1 MTGIRKDGGIAVT
14 RSGSD
19 IGSYEPLQGRSMK
32 VPPNTGR
39 WARWGWLAT
48 TVALGIAVL
57 ATAWTSYR
65 GIQEASLTLYRGQAT
80 AFRLSLRSIQ
90 RGASELPSK
99 GDLEEILSS
108 QMDAGLRYLAFVDGD
123 GNILIEAGEPE
134 GGETTLLS
142 EDPLSQEALLKLPTR
157 IRMSHGVP
165 GMVSPERR
173 RNAHSPN
180 LILEFE
186 PLAAEALSLQAT
198 RTLASSAGVA
208 VVLVLAGLF
217 FWNLSVRGEEA
228 RRQIEHQRR
237 LGILGEM
244 AAILAH
250 EIRNPLASLKGHA
263 QLLAEKLPVES
274 REGQKAERVV
284 KEAIRLESLTGNLLD
299 FAGAGPLNP
308 LETNVR
314 ELIQE
319 AVEAAGP
326 KGFQLFFDD
335 VPDVFRLDPVRI
347 LQALGNVLRNAVEAT
362 PDGRPVEVGVSGGK
376 SRLAIEVRDFGP
388 GIDRGMEEEVFEPFV
403 TTRATGTGLGLA
415 VARRIVQMHG
425 GTIVGTNHPE
435 GGAVFTISL
444 PGN

>member
-1 MTGIRKDGGIAVT
+1 
-14 RSGSD
+14 
-19 IGSYEPLQGRSMK
+19 MK
-32 VPPNTGR
+32 ESPNIGR
-39 WARWGWLAT
+39 WARWGWMAT

-90 RGASELPSK
+90 RGASELPSQ

-108 QMDAGLRYLAFVDGD
+108 QMDAGLRYLAFVDAD
-123 GNILIEAGEPE
+123 GNVLIETGEPE

-142 EDPLSQEALLKLPTR
+142 EDSLSQEALLKLPTR

-165 GMVSPERR
+165 RMASPERLR
-173 RNAHSPN
+173 DAPSPN
-180 LILEFE
+180 LVLEFE

-198 RTLASSAGVA
+198 RTLASSAVVA

-217 FWNLSVRGEEA
+217 FWNLSARGEEA
-228 RRQIEHQRR
+228 QRQLEHQRR

-244 AAILAH
+244 AAVLAH

-263 QLLAEKLPVES
+263 QLLAEKLPAGS
-274 REGQKAERVV
+274 REGQKAGRVV
-284 KEAIRLESLTGNLLD
+284 KEAARLESLTGNLLD

-308 LETNVR
+308 SETDVR
-314 ELIQE
+314 ALIQE

-326 KGFQLFFDD
+326 LGFQLFLDD
-335 VPDVFRLDPVRI
+335 TPEVWPLDAVRI
-347 LQALGNVLRNAVEAT
+347 LQGLGNVLRNAVEAS

-376 SRLAIEVRDFGP
+376 SGLVIEVRDFGP
-388 GIDRGMEEEVFEPFV
+388 GIDRGMEEEIFEPFM

-415 VARRIVQMHG
+415 VARRIVLLHG
-425 GTIVGTNHPE
+425 GTIVVTNHPE
-435 GGAVFTISL
+435 GGAVFTITL